1 MDLAG
6 LLSGAGQLGTALLP
20 YELSQ
25 SEIDKLSALG
35 ANLGTR
41 ATEIGKT
48 AADATAFQPFTVKT
62 GTATTGVGADGG
74 YDMQLSPE
82 LKALQDQLIG
92 QAGTI
97 AGTGAMDAQ
106 GLFDLTQQMRSPEIE
121 RQRLAMESRLAAQ
134 GRLGTQTSMFGGTP
148 EALAMEKA
156 LAEQQSADLFQAQQL
171 APALEAAR
179 IGNITGMLG
188 AAFSPENQALAALMP
203 GIDISRIGQ
212 AARQGE
218 SEALYRAGIAGLE
231 AEAATGTA
239 AANIE
244 AARSQALANAL
255 SGMFAKPDGG
265 GSSAGQD
272 FFNALFGSSGSSN
285 TTNTSSLSDDEFF
298 NTYGYFRGEA

>member
-1 MDLAG
+1 MEELAG
-6 LLSGAGQLGTALLP
+6 LLSGAGAVGTALLP
-20 YELSQ
+20 YEMSQ
-25 SEIDKLSALG
+25 DEIDRLNLLG
-35 ANLGTR
+35 PELGTR
-41 ATEIGKT
+41 ATEIGQT
-48 AADATAFQPFTVKT
+48 AADAAAFQPFTVKT

-74 YDMQLSPE
+74 YNMQLSPE

-218 SEALYRAGIAGLE
+218 AEALYRGGIAGLE
-231 AEAATGTA
+231 AEVSAATA
-239 AANIE
+239 AANVE
-244 AARSQALANAL
+244 AARTQALANAL
-255 SGMFAKPDGG
+255 SGMFARSDSG
-265 GSSAGQD
+265 GSS
-272 FFNALFGSSGSSN
+272 L
-285 TTNTSSLSDDEFF
+285 
-298 NTYGYFRGEA
+298 GEDLISQILGIS